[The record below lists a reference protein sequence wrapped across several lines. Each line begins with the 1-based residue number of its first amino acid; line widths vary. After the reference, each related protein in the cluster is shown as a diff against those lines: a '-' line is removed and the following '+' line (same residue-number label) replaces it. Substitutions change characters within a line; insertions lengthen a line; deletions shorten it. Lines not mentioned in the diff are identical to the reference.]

1 MFNGIE
7 HVAIAAKDTD
17 ALSKWYCDVLDF
29 SVAYKNV
36 RTPPTY
42 FVRGTYGS
50 MIEIIPANDAPPVAH
65 DEKDAGLRHL
75 AISVDDFDAACADLK
90 SKGVSFIAAPKE
102 ASGGVKLVFFTDPEG
117 NLLHLIYR
125 PNPL

>member
-1 MFNGIE
+1 MLKGIE

-29 SVAYKNV
+29 SVAYKNAK
-36 RTPPTY
+36 TPATY
-42 FVRGTYGS
+42 FVRGACGS
-50 MIEIIPANDAPPVAH
+50 MIEIIPANDASPVVH

-75 AISVDDFDAACADLK
+75 AITVDDFDAAYADLK
-90 SKGVSFIAAPKE
+90 TKGVSFTAAPKE